1 MSMQAHLSQLQT
13 RHRSLDEAIH
23 SARQNPSTDSAE
35 IAAMKRRKLR
45 VKDEI
50 ARLGQGT

>member
-13 RHRSLDEAIH
+13 RHRGLDEAIH
-23 SARQNPSTDSAE
+23 SAELRPGCDPIE
-35 IAAMKRRKLR
+35 IAALKKRRLR

-50 ARLGQGT
+50 ARLSQAA